1 MGREPIEGAMFRQN
15 YLRQDVPLEDS
26 ARARARLAALF
37 DASPLPDREFRHF
50 IQQELGVGYEVHRG
64 YISTFWQSAEIADVL
79 SAVTLWFNMLR
90 GFPQTTFLTNARRI
104 FAEEHLRYRIDD
116 RGGVHFLVDE
126 EFERATDAALVGLGA
141 PQFAAAK
148 HALEEA
154 LGRLNPPNQSGKAL
168 IRGVFEAAESAFLV
182 VIGEEAANRLNDQS
196 VDRFLKP
203 MLLARHAAHPDAE
216 DKVDRALAVFKGWV
230 RAAHPFRHGAPLD
243 QIHEAPIDMAVMLA
257 SMGMDFIRYMVAR

>member
-1 MGREPIEGAMFRQN
+1 MGREPIEGELFRRN
-15 YLRQDVPLEDS
+15 YVRQEVPLEDS
-26 ARARARLAALF
+26 ARARSRFAALF
-37 DASPLPDREFRHF
+37 DASALSNAAFRGL
-50 IQQELGVGYEVHRG
+50 IQQELGVGNEVHKG
-64 YISTFWQSAEIADVL
+64 FLSIFWQKAEIADVL
-79 SAVTLWFNMLR
+79 SAVTLWFNMLQ
-90 GFPQTTFLTNARRI
+90 GAPKSAFLTNARRI
-104 FAEEHLRYRIDD
+104 FAEEHLRYRIDN
-116 RGGVHFLVDE
+116 RGGVHYLVDE
-126 EFERATDAALVGLGA
+126 EFERTTDAALVGLGE

-154 LGRLNPPNQSGKAL
+154 LARLNPPNQSGKAL

-182 VIGEEAANRLNDQS
+182 VIAEGAVNRLNDQA

-203 MLLARHAAHPDAE
+203 ILLARHAAHPDAE

-257 SMGMDFIRYMVAR
+257 SLGMDFIRYIVAR